1 VDRLAEMFTRQA
13 ALQRYSYNVNFK
25 EMSVEVEDRAEY
37 VRMNTLAGI
46 VELTE
51 ALNETG
57 WKTWA
62 TNRDYD
68 ATKVISEIVDAWH
81 FMMNI
86 MLASGIEPETL
97 ASLFFDKYV
106 VKNRRNAERQEEGYD
121 GVSTK
126 CPHCSRALDD
136 VGVNQGRILGELA
149 FECGGCHKS
158 LPVEMILGADNVDR
172 MKRITKI
179 LNTTT

>member
-25 EMSVEVEDRAEY
+25 DMSVEVEDRAEY

-97 ASLFFDKYV
+97 ASLFFEKYV
-106 VKNRRNAERQEEGYD
+106 VKNQRNAERQEEGYD
-121 GVSTK
+121 GVSLK
-126 CPHCSRALDD
+126 CPHCTRALDD
-136 VGVNQGRILGELA
+136 VGVGQGRILGELA
-149 FECGGCHKS
+149 FVCGGCNKGLS
-158 LPVEMILGADNVDR
+158 NELIFGIENLDR
-172 MKRITKI
+172 IKRITKI
-179 LNTTT
+179 LNTPT

>member
-1 VDRLAEMFTRQA
+1 MDRLAEIFTRQEV
-13 ALQRYSYNVNFK
+13 LQRHVYHVPLEYLKNQP
-25 EMSVEVEDRAEY
+25 DTRAEY
-37 VRMNTLAGI
+37 VRMNVLGASS
-46 VELTE
+46 ELHE

-57 WKTWA
+57 WKPWA
-62 TNRDYD
+62 TSQHFNTD
-68 ATKVISEIVDAWH
+68 AVIGECVDAFH
-81 FMMNI
+81 FIINI
-86 MLASGIEPETL
+86 MLASGIAPDRL
-97 ASLFFDKYV
+97 ADMFFEKYLE
-106 VKNRRNAERQEEGYD
+106 KNERNGTRQEEGYD
-121 GVSTK
+121 GVSSK